1 MAPAVTS
8 DLQDIHH
15 AETKA
20 AARAAIEVFKEKY
33 EVKYGP
39 AVACLTKDAEAML
52 TFFDFPAEHW
62 DHLRMSN
69 PPLGDCRQSPAGQR
83 VENVFATVRHR
94 TVPTKGAV
102 SQKTVK
108 PMVFTLIR
116 AASKTWRR
124 LNGAKGRLRHQRRQ
138 IHRRSRKHRSRQNQ
152 RRFITPRHP
161 NSCMAPWSERRH
173 PLSAQHGCVAPVDRQ
188 HRDQG
193 GRRKVCQET
202 RGFQASKWRKVHL
215 GIDADTLEIRA
226 IEGAGNRV
234 GDVEPVSATGCSEPA
249 RDAARTAQ
257 PDPC

>member
-1 MAPAVTS
+1 M
-8 DLQDIHH
+8 
-15 AETKA
+15 
-20 AARAAIEVFKEKY
+20 
-33 EVKYGP
+33 
-39 AVACLTKDAEAML
+39 AEAML

-161 NSCMAPWSERRH
+161 NSSMAPDNGGVILLRATGRNRDKPRPH
-173 PLSAQHGCVAPVDRQ
+173 AVDRQ
-188 HRDQG
+188 AVPEDAFLRCATEDVAPAKRGPCRD
-193 GRRKVCQET
+193 RKAHPAADAPYADLPET
-202 RGFQASKWRKVHL
+202 HHPLPSNTCLHV
-215 GIDADTLEIRA
+215 
-226 IEGAGNRV
+226 
-234 GDVEPVSATGCSEPA
+234 
-249 RDAARTAQ
+249 
-257 PDPC
+257 